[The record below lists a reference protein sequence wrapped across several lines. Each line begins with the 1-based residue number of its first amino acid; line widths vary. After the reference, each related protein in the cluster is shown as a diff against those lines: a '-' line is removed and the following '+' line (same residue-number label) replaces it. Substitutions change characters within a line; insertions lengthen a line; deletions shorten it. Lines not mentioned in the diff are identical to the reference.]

1 MSKGAVRYRV
11 CGRDSSPLCGRY
23 QFVDRGRKWW
33 LGILVASMMSALAP
47 DLAIARLVRKLAFGE
62 IIVDQF
68 LRV

>member
-1 MSKGAVRYRV
+1 
-11 CGRDSSPLCGRY
+11 LCGRY